1 MNVNRMCSRV
11 FYTACTALLAG
22 AMASAQ
28 SPQSNPG
35 SPSSQ
40 SPSTSPSSP
49 GMGTSATPGMTTDPG
64 NGMMDKAFV
73 KKAMQG
79 GMAEVDLGKLAAEKG
94 SSEDVKQFGQ
104 QMVDDHSKLNE
115 QMKPVAAQLGVSAPK
130 EPSKKDQELKTKLQA
145 LSGQQFDEAYIKAM
159 LKDHKKDHD
168 EFSNEA
174 QNAQDPNV
182 KQVAQQGDQLIQQH
196 LQHIEQIAQAH
207 NIPASGKSKGGA

>member
-1 MNVNRMCSRV
+1 
-11 FYTACTALLAG
+11 
-22 AMASAQ
+22 
-28 SPQSNPG
+28 
-35 SPSSQ
+35 
-40 SPSTSPSSP
+40 
-49 GMGTSATPGMTTDPG
+49 MGTSATPGMTTDPG

-115 QMKPVAAQLGVSAPK
+115 QMKPVAAQLGVSEPK

>member
-1 MNVNRMCSRV
+1 
-11 FYTACTALLAG
+11 
-22 AMASAQ
+22 
-28 SPQSNPG
+28 
-35 SPSSQ
+35 
-40 SPSTSPSSP
+40 
-49 GMGTSATPGMTTDPG
+49 
-64 NGMMDKAFV
+64 MMDKAFV